1 MDFCYKFVHSLLS
14 MSIPKDVWLDV
25 ITDCETETSSRY
37 VAGFPPKTDHLQ
49 FFTNLYRW
57 EVALRVASQQLTFI
71 LAFLSWDCLVTALFL
86 QPLQFNLH
94 PGKFG
99 VYFITE
105 FLQWLFY
112 ALYRLKCKLLFAR
125 LNLVLFSRKRDQNG
139 TSSMFFIISIKLGPR
154 SKGNYIWDKIS
165 GECMIEKRVK
175 SKEICKTSKHSK
187 QPAKYL

>member
-1 MDFCYKFVHSLLS
+1 MDRYILHQVLVEKLNYFNSTTQHMMDFCYKFVHSLLS

-125 LNLVLFSRKRDQNG
+125 LNLLLFSRK
-139 TSSMFFIISIKLGPR
+139 KR
-154 SKGNYIWDKIS
+154 SKRYIIN
-165 GECMIEKRVK
+165 VL
-175 SKEICKTSKHSK
+175 
-187 QPAKYL
+187 YN